1 MEYFASSEF
10 VKIRLNQIYYF
21 YIGFSQITQTDQMQ
35 NYSIVIPVYKSSQS
49 LEIIVSEVNE
59 LQNKLGCTFEI
70 IFVNDSPFQLE
81 TSQTLQRIG
90 KNNLN
95 TKILTL
101 RKNQGQHLA
110 ILVGLTH
117 AKGKYIIT
125 MDDDL
130 QHPVKEIPKL
140 IAAMDENPT
149 IEAIFALSDY
159 KNKKHRLWRN
169 VSSFLLNKIDT
180 FFLKKPKGIM
190 KSAFRIMTFELAQA
204 LTTNYNAMPSIP
216 SLIVYTTHN
225 IMNIEVEHMPRQFGK
240 SNYSLSKLISLAL
253 NNLIHYSSL
262 PLKIMGIIGF
272 LGFFFSVF
280 FIAIILVKKLFFNI
294 NFPGYASTV
303 TLISFFGG
311 LNLFAVGIIGEYLI
325 RIIKEQQKPGL
336 ESLIKKP
343 NP

>member
-1 MEYFASSEF
+1 MVQF
-10 VKIRLNQIYYF
+10 L
-21 YIGFSQITQTDQMQ
+21 QITQPEEMQ

-59 LQNKLGCTFEI
+59 LQEKLGCKFEI
-70 IFVNDSPFQLE
+70 IFVNDSPFYVE
-81 TSQTLQRIG
+81 TCETLKKIG
-90 KNNLN
+90 RNFQNV
-95 TKILTL
+95 KIITL

-110 ILVGLTH
+110 LLVGLKY
-117 AKGKYIIT
+117 AQGKYVIT

-130 QHPVKEIPKL
+130 QHPVSEIPKL
-140 IAAMDENPT
+140 IGAMDENPT
-149 IEAIFALSDY
+149 IEAIFALPSY

-169 VSSFLLNKIDT
+169 FSSLLLNKIDT
-180 FFLKKPKGIM
+180 FFLNKPKGIM
-190 KSAFRIMTFELAQA
+190 KSAFRIITLELAQT
-204 LTTNYNAMPSIP
+204 LTNTYNAMPSIP

-225 IMNIEVEHMPRQFGK
+225 LMNVEVEHMPRKFGK

-262 PLKIMGIIGF
+262 PLKIMGTIGFIGF
-272 LGFFFSVF
+272 LFSIVF
-280 FIAIILVKKLFFNI
+280 IVLIVIKKLFFNI

-325 RIIKEQQKPGL
+325 RIIKEQQKPEL
-336 ESLIKKP
+336 ENLIKKS
-343 NP
+343 N